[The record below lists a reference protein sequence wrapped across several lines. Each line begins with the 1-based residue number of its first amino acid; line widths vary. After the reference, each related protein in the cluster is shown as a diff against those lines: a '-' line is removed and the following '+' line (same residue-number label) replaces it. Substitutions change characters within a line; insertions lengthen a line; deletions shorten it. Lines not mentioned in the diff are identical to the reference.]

1 MVDIRPADQRE
12 RDGCLPGARVIP
24 RNVLEWRLD
33 PRCEHRDPDVARAD
47 RQVIVV
53 CDEGYQSSL
62 AAATLRRLGLDATDV
77 IGGVQSWRAEGLP
90 LGPGADGR
98 GSQEPACGR
107 GQVRE
112 QELLALTGRR
122 AVLLEMRRDEF
133 GAVADGRRERIGA
146 VAGDRQAAAAGRAVR
161 AEGAPGSRVRAAR
174 HYARATPGTR
184 AGPRL

>member
-12 RDGCLPGARVIP
+12 RDGRLPGAHVIP

-33 PRCEHRDPDVARAD
+33 PGCEHRDPDVARAD

-90 LGPGADGR
+90 LGPGADGK
-98 GSQEPACGR
+98 A
-107 GQVRE
+107 
-112 QELLALTGRR
+112 
-122 AVLLEMRRDEF
+122 
-133 GAVADGRRERIGA
+133 
-146 VAGDRQAAAAGRAVR
+146 
-161 AEGAPGSRVRAAR
+161 
-174 HYARATPGTR
+174 
-184 AGPRL
+184 